1 MSAAGRKRDASSPR
15 ADKPHANGP
24 VKAAAPA
31 SSSALEAVSRQSLD
45 AGKRTEE
52 RRGRRLG
59 ESTTRAAIAR
69 EARQLFAAK
78 GYDGASI
85 RMIAAASGVD
95 AALIAYF
102 FGSKA
107 ELFAEVLELPLDP
120 ASVVPMVLGGSR
132 EQIGARLAG
141 VVLGVLEDVDA
152 RNRVVALLRSASGN
166 NEAAG
171 VIRQRLTSEIL
182 EPIVCGLGVPDAELR
197 AAMVMSQI
205 SGLTVARH
213 VIGLDAL
220 ADVETKRLARILAIT
235 LQHYLTEDL
244 D

>member
-1 MSAAGRKRDASSPR
+1 MTAAGRNQDGGSPR
-15 ADKPHANGP
+15 ADKPHAEEP
-24 VKAAAPA
+24 SA
-31 SSSALEAVSRQSLD
+31 SEAVSRQSLD
-45 AGKRTEE
+45 TGERTGK

-59 ESTTRAAIAR
+59 ESTTRDVIAR
-69 EARQLFAAK
+69 EARELFAHK

-107 ELFAEVLELPLDP
+107 ELFAEVLELPMDP
-120 ASVVPMVLGGSR
+120 ARVVPMVLGGSR

-141 VVLGVLEDVDA
+141 VVLGVLDDVDA

-182 EPIVCGLGVPDAELR
+182 EPIASGLGVPDAELR

-205 SGLTVARH
+205 SGLAVARH

-220 ADVETKRLARILAIT
+220 ASVEAERLARIVAFT
-235 LQHYLTEDL
+235 LQHYLIEDL